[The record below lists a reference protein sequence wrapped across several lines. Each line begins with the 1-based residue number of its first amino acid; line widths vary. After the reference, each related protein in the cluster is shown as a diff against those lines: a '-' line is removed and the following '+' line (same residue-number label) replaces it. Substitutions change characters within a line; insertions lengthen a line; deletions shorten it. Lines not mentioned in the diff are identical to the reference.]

1 MALPRRPDFL
11 STAVAGLLVM
21 AAAYYLLLVQVTTL
35 HTMLGRLSATPL
47 YLVILAMLVPL
58 AFVLFGANTGIAAML
73 LRARLGI
80 RGQGGTIAGG
90 ALGAF
95 AAGCPSCGAFLLS
108 LIGVTAGLSALP
120 FAGLEIWAGSSLLMA
135 ITLSRSM
142 RALAVETCVPGR
154 GCVGL
159 PQVSGVHVFGA
170 ILVGTA
176 ALAAITA
183 LSLQHEPR
191 MG

>member
-1 MALPRRPDFL
+1 
-11 STAVAGLLVM
+11 M

-58 AFVLFGANTGIAAML
+58 AFVLFGANTGIGAML

-80 RGQGGTIAGG
+80 RGQSGTIAGG
-90 ALGAF
+90 ALF

-142 RALAVETCVPGR
+142 GALAVETCVPGR

-159 PQVSGVHVFGA
+159 PSVSAVHIIGA
-170 ILVGTA
+170 ILVGVA
-176 ALAAITA
+176 ALMSIVV
-183 LSLQHEPR
+183 LYLQHEPQ